1 MFVNVGRNIRET
13 ILEFFDLFALLYIS
27 LKACLGI
34 FNPAHRSIFMSRF
47 IHHLYHSG
55 VKTLYIVMVI
65 SILIGALLVS
75 QLQGVAQ
82 GRTFVD
88 AYAWLYVIFI
98 VRELAPL
105 ICGIILI
112 GRSAS
117 AITAEIS
124 YLKISNEFEVLRG
137 LGVDPVFIFLVPVFL
152 AFPISLLLMLIY
164 FDAFSIL
171 AGYFMVSWLDPSQ
184 NTFIDFVSAIVT
196 KISITEAVVTVLKGV
211 IGGFF
216 IGVISIYFGS
226 KAGGR
231 FSDMSQAISNAT
243 TTQLIVF
250 FLINVLLTVVAYGG

>member
-1 MFVNVGRNIRET
+1 MGRSIRES
-13 ILEFFDLFALLYIS
+13 IYELSDLFALVYIS
-27 LKACLGI
+27 LKASMGI
-34 FNPAHRSIFMSRF
+34 FNPSHRSIFMSRF
-47 IHHLYHSG
+47 KHHLYYAG

-65 SILIGALLVS
+65 SILLGALLVS
-75 QLQGVAQ
+75 QLQGITD
-82 GRTFVD
+82 GKNFVD

-124 YLKISNEFEVLRG
+124 YLKIANEFDVLRG

-152 AFPISLLLMLIY
+152 AFPLSLVLMLIY

-171 AGYFMVSWLDPSQ
+171 AGYIMVSWLDP
-184 NTFIDFVSAIVT
+184 THHTLIDFVTAIVT
-196 KISITEAVVTVLKGV
+196 KISLTEAVVTILKGV

-216 IGVISIYFGS
+216 IAIISIYFGS

-231 FSDMSQAISNAT
+231 FSEMSKAISNAT
-243 TTQLIVF
+243 TTQLIIF
-250 FLINVLLTVVAYGG
+250 FMINVMLSVIAYG

>member
-1 MFVNVGRNIRET
+1 MFIAIGREIRET
-13 ILEFFDLFALLYIS
+13 IREIFDLFALLYIS
-27 LKACLGI
+27 VKASFGI
-34 FNPAHRSIFMSRF
+34 FNPAHRSIFRARF
-47 IHHLYHSG
+47 VHHLYYAG
-55 VKTLYIVMVI
+55 VKTLYIVLVI
-65 SILIGALLVS
+65 SVLLGALLVS
-75 QLQGVAQ
+75 QLKGIAD
-82 GRTFVD
+82 GKNFVD

-124 YLKISNEFEVLRG
+124 YLKISDEFDVLRG

-152 AFPISLLLMLIY
+152 AFPLALVLMLIY
-164 FDAFSIL
+164 FDTFSIL
-171 AGYFMVSWLDPSQ
+171 AGYFMVSWIDPEHH
-184 NTFIDFVSAIVT
+184 NFIEFVTAILT
-196 KISITEAVVTVLKGV
+196 KVSMTEAVVTILKGV
-211 IGGFF
+211 VGGLF

-250 FLINVLLTVVAYGG
+250 FLINVLLSVVAYGG

>member
-1 MFVNVGRNIRET
+1 MFIAIGKGIRDT
-13 ILEFFDLFALLYIS
+13 IQEIFDLFALIYIS
-27 LKACLGI
+27 LKSSFGI
-34 FNPAHRSIFMSRF
+34 LRPSRRSIFMSIF
-47 IHHLYHSG
+47 IRHLYQAG
-55 VKTLYIVMVI
+55 VKTIYVITVI
-65 SILIGALLVS
+65 SILLGALLVS
-75 QLQGVAQ
+75 QLQTVST

-88 AYAWLYVIFI
+88 AYAWMYVIFI

-124 YLKISNEFEVLRG
+124 YLKISDEFDVLRG

-152 AFPISLLLMLIY
+152 AFPLALVLMLIY

-171 AGYFMVSWLDPSQ
+171 AGYAMVSWIDPAH
-184 NTFIDFVSAIVT
+184 NNFIDFVTAIVT
-196 KISITEAVVTVLKGV
+196 KITFTEAMVTIMKGV
-211 IGGFF
+211 IGGLF

-226 KAGGR
+226 KAGSR
-231 FSDMSQAISNAT
+231 FSDMSRAIANAT

-250 FLINVLLTVVAYGG
+250 FLINVILSVIAYR